1 MKTKEQLQEELLK
14 SPGYH
19 LTGVQIDDDEI
30 SVQYTVLCGG
40 REYKT
45 KLKKGDRV
53 KVGCYCGVLI
63 LDSIDEI
70 QTSIFNK
77 LHWYTVTESYLL
89 GKTKTDNGDS
99 YSEDEMT
106 PC

>member
-1 MKTKEQLQEELLK
+1 MEQTLKIVKRLQDADKTLDADGYKSWCYVRLAIMDAIQVLK
-14 SPGYH
+14 QF
-19 LTGVQIDDDEI
+19 VDDEI
-30 SVQYTVLCGG
+30 SVQYTVFCGG

-77 LHWYTVTESYLL
+77 LYWYTVTESYL
-89 GKTKTDNGDS
+89 
-99 YSEDEMT
+99 
-106 PC
+106 